1 MAKSRILALI
11 CAVSILMT
19 MFVPVALGDEA
30 ADADVVETVISQ
42 SIDGTDTPMAIDEP
56 TGGDSSGDAPMD
68 AHTPSLPDKLQ
79 VFNDCGSAI
88 WQGGSL
94 TFTVNVTLA
103 DNAVLCAYDSTNISG
118 TAADISQYFVAGTPQ
133 YLYQAGISSAVGNT
147 LYYNDVN
154 GTKLWQLTGFSPSS
168 SGMYNYSWRLYA
180 TDSEGRLLNKDG
192 GFANGLA
199 DAYYKDYTPGEG
211 SSVTVYAAPTA
222 PQISSLSPN
231 TSASA
236 GTTISMTVTTS
247 AIIDDVQ
254 LTDENGYALGYV
266 QSSSCS
272 TEGSSKRWSFAFTFY
287 DEGAHRFKAV
297 ASATIGGTTKTADSD
312 VRSIMITR
320 SPSDPTQPPAT
331 PMPSGVTPAPTAEP
345 TMSPDGEVRI
355 ANVPSANTT
364 TGMPVSF
371 NLDLEYVDIDGNKIK
386 YTADEFYKYVEYVEV
401 SPDINADFPF
411 TLDSTATYHKTVRS
425 ASDARQNPMSFSFRT
440 RSDLQNGN
448 YSFSFTVRYKL
459 KGHDTYEPEKSYT
472 GFLFIFGADTT
483 PAPSDDGSESLGYVR
498 VIQIPSISARAGD
511 TVDVDM
517 GVEFAASDGKRY
529 SYTSADF
536 YRYVDY
542 IEISPVIDDSF
553 PFVADGNINRKIVR
567 SLTEAA
573 ANPFTYRLT
582 IKKSLETGTHTFSFN
597 IKYRLKG
604 SSGSAVDKTESCLLF
619 VTDAAEPTAN
629 PQAGYVRFIQMPNES
644 AKVGQSLTLDLGVEF
659 ASADGQRYAYT
670 DPEFY
675 NYVDYI
681 ENQPE
686 ITDSYP
692 FVVDDSLSRKIIRS
706 LEDARTNPF
715 TYDVTVKKSLTNG
728 AYTVNF
734 TLKYRLKGN
743 AAPEDDKTEA
753 GMIIVSG
760 ASSGSS
766 GGGGGGGSSLPDS
779 QAKLIVESLSTDP
792 ENPQAGDTF
801 DINLSLKN
809 TNEKYIKNIK
819 VSYTVDNDALLPANG
834 SSTFYIDKI
843 DADETYELTIPV
855 TARTDMADA
864 PVKMNLT
871 MEYED
876 KKVNSVTASQVVVLD
891 VKQVQKL
898 KLDTLVVPQGEIYVG
913 DKAAFSLNVIN
924 AGRTTLYNV
933 SVAMAESD
941 MFYAAGS
948 SYLGNLE
955 TGNSK
960 KAELTIYPNQ
970 EGMIDGTVRVTYEDA
985 NGNQTY
991 EDVPFE
997 IYAMSETS
1005 DDDYNYEPEIEPTP
1019 EPTFEM
1025 TTILSKLPWWV
1036 YGAAGMFVI
1045 CMVALAAIAVHR
1057 KKASAMLDY
1066 DDE

>member
-19 MFVPVALGDEA
+19 MFMPYALGDE
-30 ADADVVETVISQ
+30 
-42 SIDGTDTPMAIDEP
+42 GTDTYVSDTEIVEGLSLDEDGTQPVEGETP
-56 TGGDSSGDAPMD
+56 TEV
-68 AHTPSLPDKLQ
+68 TPAAKSASSLPDELQ

-88 WQGGSL
+88 WQDGSL
-94 TFTVNVTLA
+94 TFTVNVILS
-103 DNAVLCAYDSTNISG
+103 DNAVLCVYDSTKITG
-118 TAADISQYFVAGTPQ
+118 EVADISQYFVAGTPQ
-133 YLYQAGISSAVGNT
+133 YLYQAGISSSQSNT
-147 LYYNDVN
+147 LYYNDVS
-154 GTKLWQLTGFSPSS
+154 GSKLWQLTNFRPAS
-168 SGMYNYSWRLYA
+168 SGEYKYSWRLYA
-180 TDSEGRLLNKDG
+180 TDSDGNLLTKDG
-192 GFANGLA
+192 EYATNLS
-199 DAYYKDYTPGEG
+199 DAYYKDYTPGDG

-222 PQISSLSPN
+222 PQISSLNPN

-236 GTTISMTVTTS
+236 GSTISMTVTTGT
-247 AIIDDVQ
+247 AIDDVQ

-266 QSSSCS
+266 ESSSCS
-272 TEGSSKRWSFAFTFY
+272 TEGNTKRWSFTFTFY
-287 DEGAHRFKAV
+287 DEGTHRFKAV
-297 ASATIGGTTKTADSD
+297 ASATIGGTTKTASSD
-312 VRSIMITR
+312 VRSITITR
-320 SPSDPTQPPAT
+320 NPSDPTQPPET

-371 NLDLEYVDIDGNKIK
+371 NLDLEYVDVDGNKIK
-386 YTADEFYKYVEYVEV
+386 YTSEEFYEYVEYVEV

-425 ASDARQNPMSFSFRT
+425 ASDAQQNPLTFSFRT

-448 YSFSFTVRYKL
+448 YSYSFTVRYKL

-472 GFLFIFGADTT
+472 GFLFIFGADAT
-483 PAPSDDGSESLGYVR
+483 PEPSGDDSESLGYVR

-511 TVDVDM
+511 TVDIDM

-529 SYTSADF
+529 SYTSAEF
-536 YRYVDY
+536 YNYVEY

-553 PFVADGNINRKIVR
+553 PFVADGNIDRKIVR
-567 SLTEAA
+567 SLTEAT
-573 ANPFTYRLT
+573 ANPFTYKLT
-582 IKKSLETGTHTFSFN
+582 VKKSLETGTHTFTFN

-604 SSGSAVDKTESCLLF
+604 NSGSAVDKTESCLLF

-659 ASADGQRYAYT
+659 AAADGQRYSYT

-681 ENQPE
+681 EIQPE

-706 LEDARTNPF
+706 LEDAQTNPF
-715 TYDVTVKKSLTNG
+715 KYDVTVKKSLTNG

-743 AAPEDDKTEA
+743 ATPEDDKTEA

-766 GGGGGGGSSLPDS
+766 GGGGGGGGSSLPDS

-801 DINLSLKN
+801 DIKLNLKN

-843 DADETYELTIPV
+843 DADATYELTIPV

-876 KKVNSVTASQVVVLD
+876 RKVNSISASQVVVLD

-924 AGRTTLYNV
+924 SGRTTLYNV
-933 SVAMAESD
+933 SVAMLDSD
-941 MFYAAGS
+941 LFYAAGS
-948 SYLGNLE
+948 SYVGNLE
-955 TGNSK
+955 SGNSK

-970 EGMIDGTVRVTYEDA
+970 EGPIDGTVRVTYEDA

-997 IYAMSETS
+997 IYAMSETT
-1005 DDDYNYEPEIEPTP
+1005 DDEYIYEPDIEPTP

-1036 YGAAGMFVI
+1036 YGAAGVFVI
-1045 CMVALAAIAVHR
+1045 CMVSLIAIAVHR
-1057 KKASAMLDY
+1057 KKASSMLDY